1 MTAFVSTVRRGRAAL
16 PLAAFAAAACF
27 APGSAHA
34 GVALSTSGWE
44 WSDPAPQGYS
54 LYDVKFSGQRGY
66 AVGAGGTALRSDDG
80 GANWSGLFTGTSTTA
95 SSLDLITPDAIA
107 IATGDGNCT
116 IRLTDDGGAKFK
128 VLPVAENE
136 FSCADDGFLSYDF
149 VSPTTGYVL
158 RKGGGVIT
166 TTNGG
171 ETFGSRSAV
180 DGGVSIQF
188 ASDQVGFAASANG
201 KIYKTTDGA
210 QTWNPIHDA
219 GGALSQ
225 IRLTS
230 ANDIVAWGPG
240 RLVRST
246 DGGATFTPGSINGNP
261 SRVSWSDPSHLAFI
275 SDAKL
280 LLSADGGA
288 TVNETTIGNK
298 DVNAVAYVDGNRLVA
313 VGNGGVTYT
322 SSDAGAN
329 FSRLSS
335 DRIASSFGSLK
346 NSPGGPIAIGGNGT
360 IGRVV
365 DGKWVIRKTTNT
377 TTPVRDADF
386 SSASKGYVLQGNSVH
401 QTTDNGA
408 TWKPISTGAPSSV
421 SFISTP
427 DDDTV
432 LVFGAFGV
440 LRATNGGAFDKVEG
454 KLVSKLKPAGAH
466 TVLGR
471 VTTWT
476 TKAKAKPLISVDG
489 GESWKAIALPKGI
502 TRTTDIQPLP
512 NRGLL
517 LNAGGRLFRST
528 NDTGKKW
535 TEITSLATD
544 VNEGAGITVASST
557 EYFAGVN
564 ADDWGVPVV
573 LHTIDS
579 GKTWQ
584 PQAIGA
590 TNTFIKSLVAGGP
603 KTGYVLSGTTSP
615 AENAIFATING
626 GSRGNATTLSL
637 SKTPAKLKRS
647 AGKIQINGQLT
658 GGTGGETVH
667 VAIRKEGS
675 SVWTHSNVIVGANG
689 GGSFTATLKASKG
702 KYVAVA
708 QWAGD
713 SGRAGTGTTAKAF
726 TITK

>member
-1 MTAFVSTVRRGRAAL
+1 MTAFVSTFKRGRAVL
-16 PLAAFAAAACF
+16 PLAAVAAACVL
-27 APGSAHA
+27 PGTANA

-54 LYDVKFSGQRGY
+54 LYDVKFAGQRGF

-80 GANWSGLFTGTSTTA
+80 GATWSGLFTGTSTTA
-95 SSLDLITPDAIA
+95 TSLDLISPDAIA
-107 IATGDGNCT
+107 IATGDGNCAL
-116 IRLTDDGGAKFK
+116 RLTVDGGAKFK
-128 VLPVAENE
+128 LLPVAENE
-136 FSCADDGFLSYDF
+136 FSCIEDGFLSYDF
-149 VSPTTGYVL
+149 VSTTTGYVL
-158 RKGGGVIT
+158 RKGGAIIT

-171 ETFGSRSAV
+171 DTFGSRSAV

-188 ASDQVGFAASANG
+188 ASDQVGFAASSNG

-230 ANDIVAWGPG
+230 ANDIIAWGPG

-246 DGGATFTPGSINGNP
+246 DGGATFAPGAINGNP
-261 SRVSWSDPSHLAFI
+261 TRVTWSDPAHLAFI

-298 DVNAVAYVDGNRLVA
+298 DVNAVSYVDGNRLVA
-313 VGNGGVTYT
+313 VGNGGVTYV

-335 DRIASSFGSLK
+335 DRIASSFTQLY
-346 NSPGGPIAIGGNGT
+346 NSAGGPIGIGSNGT
-360 IGRVV
+360 IGRVEN
-365 DGKWVIRKTTNT
+365 GKWILRKTLNT
-377 TTPVRDADF
+377 SAAVVDADF
-386 SSASKGYVLQGNSVH
+386 SSASKGYVLQGSSLF
-401 QTTDNGA
+401 QTTDNGV
-408 TWKPISTGAPSSV
+408 TWKNISTGAPSSV
-421 SFISTP
+421 SYISAP
-427 DDDTV
+427 DDDTI
-432 LVFGAFGV
+432 LLFGGFGV
-440 LRATNGGAFDKVEG
+440 LRATNGGAFEKVED
-454 KLVSKLKPAGAH
+454 KLVRKLKPAGAH

-471 VTTWT
+471 VTTWAS
-476 TKAKAKPLISVDG
+476 KAKTQPLISVDG

-502 TRTTDIQPLP
+502 KRTTDIQPLP
-512 NRGLL
+512 GKGLL
-517 LNAGGRLFRST
+517 LNSGGRIFRSS

-535 TEITSLATD
+535 TEIVSLAT
-544 VNEGAGITVASST
+544 NTSLGAGITVASPT
-557 EYFAGVN
+557 EYFAGVDS
-564 ADDWGVPVV
+564 DDWNVPVI
-573 LHTIDS
+573 LHTTDA

-603 KTGYVLSGTTSP
+603 KTGYVLSGTTNP
-615 AENAIFATING
+615 GENGIFATTTG

-637 SKTPAKLKRS
+637 SKTKAKLKRS
-647 AGKIQINGQLT
+647 AGKIQIT
-658 GGTGGETVH
+658 GLLSGALGGETVH
-667 VAIRKEGS
+667 VAIRKVGS
-675 SVWTHSNVIVGANG
+675 ASWTHANVIVGANG
-689 GGSFTATLKASKG
+689 GGTFTATLKAGKG

-713 SGRAGTGTTAKAF
+713 SGRAGTGTAAKAF

>member
-1 MTAFVSTVRRGRAAL
+1 MSVFVSNFKRGRAAL
-16 PLAAFAAAACF
+16 PFVAVAAAACVV
-27 APGSAHA
+27 PGTASA

-54 LYDVKFSGQRGY
+54 LYDVKFQGNRGY

-80 GANWSGLFTGTSTTA
+80 GASWSGLFTGTSTAAT
-95 SSLDLITPDAIA
+95 SLDLISPDAIA

-116 IRLTDDGGAKFK
+116 IRLTVDGGQKFK

-136 FSCADDGFLSYDF
+136 FSCQDDGFASFDF

-166 TTNGG
+166 TSNGG
-171 ETFGSRSAV
+171 DTFGSRSAV

-188 ASDQVGFAASANG
+188 ASDQVGFAASSNG

-219 GGALSQ
+219 GGPLTQ

-230 ANDIVAWGPG
+230 ANDIIAWGKD

-246 DGGATFTPGSINGNP
+246 DGGTTFSPGAINGTP
-261 SRVSWSDPSHLAFI
+261 ARVSWSDPSHLAFI

-288 TVNETTIGNK
+288 TVKEVTIGNK
-298 DVNAVAYVDGNRLVA
+298 DVNAVAYVDGTRLVA

-322 SSDAGAN
+322 SSDAGEN
-329 FSRLSS
+329 FARLSS
-335 DRIASSFGSLK
+335 DRIASSFGWLK
-346 NSPGGPIAIGGNGT
+346 NSPGGPVGIGSNGT

-365 DGKWVIRKTTNT
+365 NGKWVLGKTLSSAA
-377 TTPVRDADF
+377 VVDADF
-386 SSASKGYVLQGNSVH
+386 SSANKGYVLQGNSLH

-421 SFISTP
+421 SYISTP

-432 LVFGAFGV
+432 LLFGGFGV
-440 LRATNGGAFDKVEG
+440 LRATNGGAFEKVEH
-454 KLVSKLKPAGAH
+454 KLVAKLKPAGAH
-466 TVLGR
+466 TALGR
-471 VTTWT
+471 VTTWSGKSKT
-476 TKAKAKPLISVDG
+476 KPLISVDG

-502 TRTTDIQPLP
+502 KRTSDIQPLP
-512 NRGLL
+512 GKGLL
-517 LNAGGRLFRST
+517 LDAGGRIFRSS
-528 NDTGKKW
+528 NDSGKKW
-535 TEITSLATD
+535 TEITSLAT
-544 VNEGAGITVASST
+544 NTSQGPGITVASAT
-557 EYFAGVN
+557 EYFAGVSGG
-564 ADDWGVPVV
+564 DWGVPVV
-573 LHTIDS
+573 LHTTDA

-590 TNTFIKSLVAGGP
+590 TNTSIKSLVAGGP
-603 KTGYVLSGTTSP
+603 KTGYVLSGTTSN
-615 AENAIFATING
+615 ASDNAIFATTTG

-637 SKTPAKLKRS
+637 SKTKSKLKRS
-647 AGKIQINGQLT
+647 AGKIQITGVLA

-675 SVWTHSNVIVGANG
+675 SSWIHSNVIVGANG
-689 GGSFTATLKASKG
+689 GGSFTATLRAGKG

-713 SGRAGTGTTAKAF
+713 SGRAGTGTSAKSF
-726 TITK
+726 TVTK